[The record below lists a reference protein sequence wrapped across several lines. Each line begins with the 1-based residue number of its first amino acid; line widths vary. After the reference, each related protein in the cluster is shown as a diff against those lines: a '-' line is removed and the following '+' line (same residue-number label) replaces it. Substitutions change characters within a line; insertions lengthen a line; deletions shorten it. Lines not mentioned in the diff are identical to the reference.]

1 MPVILRI
8 PGTRVVIALAL
19 LLIPGPIASALS
31 ADAPAPRVVVPSN
44 ERKAVPRRE
53 ARPVS
58 RREIFEV
65 IQNDLAHR
73 GIAERDEL
81 QPDDLNIQCSVPA
94 LRDDPGLRVERISFD
109 PLRRETVFELW
120 ASREPQYLPFD
131 VTTRRSLQIAGIT
144 PDLTGKPGES
154 DGGENS
160 GTGKGALWIFR
171 KAPVL
176 AGPGRP
182 ATLVMLGQNVRITTT
197 VVPLQPGVK
206 GQCIFV
212 RDPVTARVMK
222 AEVIDEGLLQTS
234 F

>member
-8 PGTRVVIALAL
+8 PGTGVVIVLAL

-176 AGPGRP
+176 ASPGRP